1 MKREKILFTFQIDQT
16 FRIGKLNKSDAES
29 EFNSTRTDLR
39 DVNEQFQRSIQ
50 TANAKQIL
58 SDLR

>member
-39 DVNEQFQRSIQ
+39 DVNERFQRSIQ